1 MFTWQFNYS
10 DIGKLFIL
18 EFDSNSR
25 HCQGTLVCT
34 SLQDRTETAMLC
46 VNYLHLLHF
55 SSAVLLWEPPLCW
68 SGRGLSGCALGSNPQ
83 AGECCIQS
91 CPGKSSPSLP
101 ARGGSAGPS
110 VEVVLQDK
118 RRNHLTCLEPGN
130 TRWLRGEH
138 HLVMIMERPT
148 TEEGFFPASTSI
160 SASTVSPLSWAIS
173 QFIHEHSKREG
184 QGLQRV
190 DETNWRIS
198 SSF

>member
-25 HCQGTLVCT
+25 HWQGTLVCT

-118 RRNHLTCLEPGN
+118 QRNRLTCLELGN

-138 HLVMIMERPT
+138 HLVVVMERP
-148 TEEGFFPASTSI
+148 GQKKGSFLQAPAFLQ
-160 SASTVSPLSWAIS
+160 AQWAPFS
-173 QFIHEHSKREG
+173 EPSH
-184 QGLQRV
+184 
-190 DETNWRIS
+190 S
-198 SSF
+198 SSVNTAREKARDCKE